1 MESKEITE
9 LLVRLKNEDETKWL
23 ENLKSVLDYYR
34 ESNKEKYKELIYS
47 EYNRLS
53 DTINDCI
60 RKEIDFISTLAFTG
74 KQCFCSFF
82 KRTKDCGRGRHFL
95 RNI

>member
-1 MESKEITE
+1 MATKDIIDI
-9 LLVRLKNEDETKWL
+9 LRRLKNEDETKWL

-53 DTINDCI
+53 DTINDCV
-60 RKEIDFISTLAFTG
+60 RKE
-74 KQCFCSFF
+74 
-82 KRTKDCGRGRHFL
+82 
-95 RNI
+95 N

>member
-53 DTINDCI
+53 DSIDDCI
-60 RKEIDFISTLAFTG
+60 RKE
-74 KQCFCSFF
+74 
-82 KRTKDCGRGRHFL
+82 
-95 RNI
+95 N